1 MWITGDQC
9 YMLLIKN
16 INLVGEKT
24 NYVVDFESVIYR
36 VSAVSSLIMSLI
48 LR

>member
-1 MWITGDQC
+1 MLMWITGDQC

-36 VSAVSSLIMSLI
+36 VSAV
-48 LR
+48 